1 MSGFHTR
8 SKGSSNLI
16 PLELELGRLE
26 RQVKKK
32 RLESAEEVEMA
43 EHQEDQF
50 QDNPQNPIP
59 VNEREGNNAGDN
71 QQAGVAARQQ
81 AGDYGM
87 PRMTLAHYD
96 TPDAFYAD
104 RSGIRPPPIERRDFE
119 IKTGLIN
126 LVEKNPFHGNPSE
139 DPMYHLEHFER
150 VCDTS
155 RHNGVPQG
163 ALKCRLFPFSLAD
176 KAIRWLKSIPPG
188 SLTTWEETRAA
199 FLQHF
204 FTKSRST
211 YLRSRIGSFQQLDS
225 ESFHE
230 AWERFKEYTQD
241 CPHHGYTDVSLLN
254 IFYNGVHEESQDAM
268 DTASNGDFMTKT
280 VEEAYTLLN
289 NLSSSKANRKSRFD
303 TSQKGVGYES
313 KKIDELNAKIEM
325 LLKRDQKS
333 VKFVEEQGYRSSQ
346 ETVGDDSDDMQADV
360 NYIGGQGNYNRGYNQ
375 NLGWSQNQQNNL
387 SYRSNNVENPQH
399 QSYPQAGNRQNQNQN
414 QSVFNQGYQN
424 RNQYQGNNSGNSGFQ
439 QRQQYNN
446 YQNQGNASSSQ
457 SSQDNEIKKMLQ
469 MVLEGQKN
477 STAEIN
483 TKVDNMY
490 GELNGKF
497 EALNTH
503 LKVLEK
509 QVAQTASSSR
519 TAPGFLPGKSETN
532 PKEFVNAI
540 TLRSGKT
547 IEESKEKEIDRSQ
560 EQIDRSKGKEIDR
573 SGPSRSTD
581 PVSTKPN
588 SSEPEEVYVAPPA
601 YVPKA
606 PYPSRPRQKIK
617 EREYEKLKNLVG
629 ELHVRLPFVEAVK
642 MVPSLKRYMKEIL
655 TDKMSLERGVLM
667 LNEECSAVLQN
678 VMPKKRE
685 DPGAFV
691 LPCRIGSLTFE
702 KSLCDLGSGV
712 SLMPFSVSER
722 LGMTNYKPT
731 RISLVLADRSVRRPV
746 GVLENI
752 PVGVG
757 KGYVLTDFVVLELEE
772 EPKDPLILGRP
783 FLATAGAM
791 IDVQNGHIDLRLG
804 DMAMRY
810 NVEKVLKNPTIDGQ
824 TFWVDTLTELVEEM
838 DEELHTDD
846 PLQVALTQRE
856 SEFGF
861 MNQEVVGFS
870 EILDSASPIEKHV
883 AYVSLEDS
891 GTDKTVKP
899 SSSQP
904 DWSEENAPKVEL
916 KALPAGL
923 RYAFL
928 GPNSTYPVIICA
940 NLNNVETALLLSKL
954 RKYRKA
960 LGYSLDDI
968 TGISP
973 DLCMHKIHL
982 EDESKTSI
990 EHQRRLNPKLMEV
1003 VKKEI
1008 LKLLSAGVIYPIS
1021 DSTWV
1026 SPVHV
1031 VPKKGGI
1038 TVITNEKAE
1047 LIPTR
1052 TVTGHRMCIDYRK
1065 LNSATRKDHFPL
1077 PFIDQMLERL
1087 ANHPYYCFLDG
1098 YSGFFQIPIHPDD
1111 QEKTTF
1117 TCPYG
1122 TFAYRRMPFGL
1133 CNAPATFQRCM
1144 MSIFTDLIEDIM
1156 EVFMDDFS
1164 VYGSSFTDCLANL
1177 CKVLERCEEKNLVLN
1192 WEKCHFMVK
1201 DGIVLGHRISE
1212 QGIEV
1217 DKAKIE
1223 VMTSLQPPRTVR
1235 DIRSFLGHA
1244 GFYRRFIKD
1253 FSMIARPL
1261 TRLLCKEAKFV
1272 FDADCLAAFQIL
1284 KKSLVSA
1291 PIVQPPDWDLPF
1303 EIMCDASDYAIG
1315 AVLGQRKDKKLHVIY
1330 YASRTLDDAQIKYA
1344 TTEKELLAVVYAF
1357 EKFRSYLVGSK
1368 VIVHTDHAALKYLM
1382 TKKDAKP
1389 RLLRWILLLQEFDIE
1404 IRDKRGAENGVADHL
1419 SRMRVEAETPL
1430 DDTLP
1435 EENVYVI
1442 TLLEDEYLD
1451 QADCCVMRQIQDDL
1465 PWFADFANYLCAG
1478 IEPPNLKGYE
1488 RKKFMRDVNH
1498 YYWDDPFLY
1507 KRCSDGLF
1515 RRCVLENEMQGI
1527 LFHCHS
1533 SEYAGH
1539 FATFKTVSK
1548 VLQAGYWWPTLFR
1561 DAHEFVSKCDACQRK
1576 GNISKRNEM
1585 PQNFILEVEVFD
1597 VWGIDF
1603 MGPFPSSYGNEYI
1616 LVAVDYVSKWVEAVA
1631 SKTNDSSVV
1640 KKMFKT
1646 VIFPRFGIP
1655 RVVISD
1661 GGSHFINKTFDKLLK
1676 KHGVKHKVATPYHPQ
1691 TSGQVEISN
1700 REIKGILEKA
1710 VGKTR
1715 KDWAVKLDDA
1725 LWAYRTAYKTPLGTT
1740 PFNLVYGKSCHLP
1753 VELEY
1758 SGFWATKLM
1767 NFDIKTAAERRMVQL
1782 NELDEIRLNAYENT
1796 KIYKE
1801 RTKAWHDR
1809 KIIPRDFAAGDKVLL
1824 FNSRLKLFP
1833 GKLKSRW
1840 SGPFTITEV
1849 RPYGAVV
1856 LEENGRKFTVNGQR
1870 LKPYFT
1876 DAKPEEGT
1884 NIPLSEPDL
1893 A

>member
-1 MSGFHTR
+1 
-8 SKGSSNLI
+8 
-16 PLELELGRLE
+16 
-26 RQVKKK
+26 
-32 RLESAEEVEMA
+32 
-43 EHQEDQF
+43 
-50 QDNPQNPIP
+50 
-59 VNEREGNNAGDN
+59 
-71 QQAGVAARQQ
+71 
-81 AGDYGM
+81 
-87 PRMTLAHYD
+87 
-96 TPDAFYAD
+96 
-104 RSGIRPPPIERRDFE
+104 
-119 IKTGLIN
+119 
-126 LVEKNPFHGNPSE
+126 
-139 DPMYHLEHFER
+139 
-150 VCDTS
+150 
-155 RHNGVPQG
+155 
-163 ALKCRLFPFSLAD
+163 
-176 KAIRWLKSIPPG
+176 
-188 SLTTWEETRAA
+188 
-199 FLQHF
+199 
-204 FTKSRST
+204 
-211 YLRSRIGSFQQLDS
+211 
-225 ESFHE
+225 
-230 AWERFKEYTQD
+230 
-241 CPHHGYTDVSLLN
+241 
-254 IFYNGVHEESQDAM
+254 
-268 DTASNGDFMTKT
+268 
-280 VEEAYTLLN
+280 
-289 NLSSSKANRKSRFD
+289 
-303 TSQKGVGYES
+303 
-313 KKIDELNAKIEM
+313 
-325 LLKRDQKS
+325 
-333 VKFVEEQGYRSSQ
+333 
-346 ETVGDDSDDMQADV
+346 
-360 NYIGGQGNYNRGYNQ
+360 
-375 NLGWSQNQQNNL
+375 
-387 SYRSNNVENPQH
+387 
-399 QSYPQAGNRQNQNQN
+399 
-414 QSVFNQGYQN
+414 
-424 RNQYQGNNSGNSGFQ
+424 
-439 QRQQYNN
+439 
-446 YQNQGNASSSQ
+446 
-457 SSQDNEIKKMLQ
+457 
-469 MVLEGQKN
+469 
-477 STAEIN
+477 
-483 TKVDNMY
+483 
-490 GELNGKF
+490 
-497 EALNTH
+497 
-503 LKVLEK
+503 
-509 QVAQTASSSR
+509 
-519 TAPGFLPGKSETN
+519 
-532 PKEFVNAI
+532 
-540 TLRSGKT
+540 
-547 IEESKEKEIDRSQ
+547 
-560 EQIDRSKGKEIDR
+560 
-573 SGPSRSTD
+573 
-581 PVSTKPN
+581 
-588 SSEPEEVYVAPPA
+588 
-601 YVPKA
+601 
-606 PYPSRPRQKIK
+606 
-617 EREYEKLKNLVG
+617 
-629 ELHVRLPFVEAVK
+629 
-642 MVPSLKRYMKEIL
+642 
-655 TDKMSLERGVLM
+655 
-667 LNEECSAVLQN
+667 
-678 VMPKKRE
+678 
-685 DPGAFV
+685 
-691 LPCRIGSLTFE
+691 
-702 KSLCDLGSGV
+702 
-712 SLMPFSVSER
+712 
-722 LGMTNYKPT
+722 
-731 RISLVLADRSVRRPV
+731 
-746 GVLENI
+746 
-752 PVGVG
+752 
-757 KGYVLTDFVVLELEE
+757 
-772 EPKDPLILGRP
+772 
-783 FLATAGAM
+783 
-791 IDVQNGHIDLRLG
+791 
-804 DMAMRY
+804 
-810 NVEKVLKNPTIDGQ
+810 
-824 TFWVDTLTELVEEM
+824 
-838 DEELHTDD
+838 
-846 PLQVALTQRE
+846 
-856 SEFGF
+856 
-861 MNQEVVGFS
+861 
-870 EILDSASPIEKHV
+870 
-883 AYVSLEDS
+883 
-891 GTDKTVKP
+891 
-899 SSSQP
+899 
-904 DWSEENAPKVEL
+904 
-916 KALPAGL
+916 
-923 RYAFL
+923 
-928 GPNSTYPVIICA
+928 
-940 NLNNVETALLLSKL
+940 
-954 RKYRKA
+954 
-960 LGYSLDDI
+960 
-968 TGISP
+968 
-973 DLCMHKIHL
+973 
-982 EDESKTSI
+982 
-990 EHQRRLNPKLMEV
+990 
-1003 VKKEI
+1003 
-1008 LKLLSAGVIYPIS
+1008 
-1021 DSTWV
+1021 
-1026 SPVHV
+1026 
-1031 VPKKGGI
+1031 
-1038 TVITNEKAE
+1038 
-1047 LIPTR
+1047 
-1052 TVTGHRMCIDYRK
+1052 
-1065 LNSATRKDHFPL
+1065 
-1077 PFIDQMLERL
+1077 
-1087 ANHPYYCFLDG
+1087 
-1098 YSGFFQIPIHPDD
+1098 
-1111 QEKTTF
+1111 
-1117 TCPYG
+1117 
-1122 TFAYRRMPFGL
+1122 
-1133 CNAPATFQRCM
+1133 
-1144 MSIFTDLIEDIM
+1144 
-1156 EVFMDDFS
+1156 
-1164 VYGSSFTDCLANL
+1164 
-1177 CKVLERCEEKNLVLN
+1177 
-1192 WEKCHFMVK
+1192 MVK

-1419 SRMRVEAETPL
+1419 SRMRVESETPL

-1498 YYWDDPFLY
+1498 YYWDDPLLY

-1561 DAHEFVSKCDACQRK
+1561 DAHEFVSKCEACQRK

-1856 LEENGRKFTVNGQR
+1856 LEDNGRKFTVNGQR